1 MKWTQW
7 LQGCSESWKND
18 GMTQTN
24 IGKQVNTYLLK
35 VEKNWSD
42 NFMHVASRSWEL
54 YKRENIIK
62 HKNMNAPITFN
73 QSDLETLI
81 AEAMNEASTF
91 DLRGWYLP
99 IELDLATNEYLKP
112 SWTNGNGYTPGFL
125 TVCKVGMFDP
135 EGENIPE
142 LIEIHLGNAQNNIEN
157 YFAVQKGTK
166 VVWI

>member
-1 MKWTQW
+1 MRD
-7 LQGCSESWKND
+7 E
-18 GMTQTN
+18 
-24 IGKQVNTYLLK
+24 
-35 VEKNWSD
+35 
-42 NFMHVASRSWEL
+42 
-54 YKRENIIK
+54 IK
-62 HKNMNAPITFN
+62 LN

-135 EGENIPE
+135 EGKNIEE
-142 LIEIHLGNAQNNIEN
+142 LIELHLENAQIRIEN
-157 YFAVQKGTK
+157 YFQFRHDKK